1 MARTN
6 QKWPSSQY
14 TKKSQEKRDIFR
26 PLQNKTKFYL
36 FNKYL
41 ENVYLYYDHES
52 KFYLALG
59 LTTPQPKYPSY

>member
-41 ENVYLYYDHES
+41 ENVYLY
-52 KFYLALG
+52 
-59 LTTPQPKYPSY
+59 

>member
-14 TKKSQEKRDIFR
+14 TKSQEKRDIFR

-41 ENVYLYYDHES
+41 ENVYLY
-52 KFYLALG
+52 
-59 LTTPQPKYPSY
+59 